1 MSLILTHFRK
11 KNDGKD
17 TAYHQEINIAIGMKL
32 ISIILTNTISLWPY
46 LLLIGSIIEY
56 HTLSIF

>member
-56 HTLSIF
+56 